1 MKISEFQKFRVF
13 VPKKPK
19 KGKDGQMEER
29 WGKLGKVHM
38 AVFTPDGSRIVGFTV
53 KRPDIAG
60 MVKRDDVFL
69 GIDSWEL
76 DRTDEKGRSIRTTRG
91 DDSLD
96 DAARERLGVDWD
108 ACIIWEGMD
117 AKTSDGRELGYV
129 SDAEFDERTGAVEK
143 FYVGDS
149 SLAQALVG
157 TVEVPPSMVVGY
169 RKGFM
174 ILKPEAARI
183 ELNGGAAA
191 KAGEGVAKMKV
202 KGAELGE
209 QAKQNA
215 KETGEMAAK
224 AVDKGSFELGRAIG
238 RTQKAWRE
246 AKANADEASG
256 HTMPQLPSQKVEGT
270 VSEPKR
276 TIGDGAK
283 PAAGATYAPAG
294 KKAATTKAAGS
305 GTKAPAKKAQT
316 KKAPAKASAKKQ
328 EDAGTQ
334 AAKAIGR
341 GLGSMGKMF
350 GGFKDEFDKASK

>member
-1 MKISEFQKFRVF
+1 MKISEFQKFKVL

-19 KGKDGQMEER
+19 RGKDGQMEDR

-38 AVFTPDGSRIVGFTV
+38 AVFTPDGSHIVGFTV

-69 GIDSWEL
+69 AMDSWEL
-76 DRTDEKGRSIRTTRG
+76 DKTDEKGRSIRSTRG
-91 DDSLD
+91 DDSFD
-96 DAARERLGVDWD
+96 DKARERLGIDWD
-108 ACIIWEGMD
+108 ACIMWAGMD
-117 AKTSDGRELGYV
+117 AKTTDGKELGYV
-129 SDAEFDERTGAVEK
+129 SDAEFDERTGEVLR

-149 SLAQALVG
+149 NLAQALVG

-174 ILKPEAARI
+174 ILKPEAAKI

-202 KGAELGE
+202 KGVEIGE

-215 KETGEMAAK
+215 KETGEIAAK
-224 AVDKGSFELGRAIG
+224 VVDKGSLELGRAIG
-238 RTQKAWRE
+238 RTQRAWRE
-246 AKANADEASG
+246 AKVNAQEASG
-256 HTMPQLPSQKVEGT
+256 DLKQLPAQEVEGS
-270 VSEPKR
+270 VSAPKR
-276 TIGDGAK
+276 AIADGTK
-283 PAAGATYAPAG
+283 PASGGTYAPA
-294 KKAATTKAAGS
+294 
-305 GTKAPAKKAQT
+305 
-316 KKAPAKASAKKQ
+316 KKAPAKAAAKASAKAPAKASAKKVPAKKQ

-350 GGFKDEFDKASK
+350 GDFKDEFDKASK